1 MRELRSSIT
10 DSLCSDLGQ
19 KRRDNRGGQTMMRA
33 EQLNNE
39 VRNNRKSKHITY
51 WRVIAITKE
60 PGSTGSELC
69 FFARAL

>member
-1 MRELRSSIT
+1 
-10 DSLCSDLGQ
+10 
-19 KRRDNRGGQTMMRA
+19 MMRA